1 MQNIESILKEFG
13 VEIAADQADNFRKKF
28 HENYKT
34 NTEHEKLKTDLANMT
49 QRAETAEATLKS
61 FEGIDPEK
69 IKDEVADWK
78 KKAEEAEKNFQEQL
92 FQRDFDD
99 ALKTHMDG
107 IEFTS
112 AAARKSIEAEV
123 RANCTKIKDGKI
135 IGFTDVIDAAR
146 KADATAFVD
155 QAQATADQNKA
166 RFTQPNNQ
174 TGTGGTITAAEIIK
188 MKDPVAR
195 QRAIEAN
202 KHLFKK
208 G

>member
-13 VEIAADQADNFRKKF
+13 VEIAADQAENFRKKF

-34 NTEHEKLKTDLANMT
+34 TTEHDKLKTDLANMT
-49 QRAETAEATLKS
+49 KRAETAESTLKG
-61 FEGIDPEK
+61 FEGIDPDKVKE
-69 IKDEVADWK
+69 EVASWK
-78 KKAEEAEKNFQEQL
+78 KKAEDAEKDYQAQL

-112 AAARKSIEAEV
+112 VAARKAIEADV

-135 IGFTDVIDAAR
+135 IGFTDVIEAAR

-155 QAQATADQNKA
+155 KAQEEADQSKA
-166 RFTQPNNQ
+166 RFTQPGNSGN
-174 TGTGGTITAAEIIK
+174 GGTITAAEIIK

>member
-13 VEIAADQADNFRKKF
+13 VEIAADQAENFRKKF

-34 NTEHEKLKTDLANMT
+34 TTEHDKLKTDLANMT
-49 QRAETAEATLKS
+49 KRAETAEGTLKG

-69 IKDEVADWK
+69 VKEEVASWK
-78 KKAEEAEKNFQEQL
+78 KKAEDAEKDYQAQL

-112 AAARKSIEAEV
+112 AAARKAIEADV

-135 IGFTDVIDAAR
+135 IGFTDVIEAAR

-155 QAQATADQNKA
+155 KAQEEADQNKA
-166 RFTQPNNQ
+166 RFTQPGNSGNS
-174 TGTGGTITAAEIIK
+174 GTITAAEIIK

>member
-13 VEIAADQADNFRKKF
+13 MEVPADQAENFRKKF

-34 NTEHEKLKTDLANMT
+34 TTEHEKLKTDLANMT
-49 QRAETAEATLKS
+49 QRAETAESALKS
-61 FEGIDPEK
+61 FEGVDPEK
-69 IKDEVADWK
+69 IKEEVADWK
-78 KKAEEAEKNFQEQL
+78 KKAEDAEKNYHAQL
-92 FQRDFDD
+92 FRRDFDD

-112 AAARKSIEAEV
+112 VAARKSIEAEV

-155 QAQATADQNKA
+155 KVQEIADRNKV
-166 RFTQPNNQ
+166 RFTQPTNQ
-174 TGTGGTITAAEIIK
+174 NGSGGTITAADIVK
-188 MKDPVAR
+188 MKDPIAR